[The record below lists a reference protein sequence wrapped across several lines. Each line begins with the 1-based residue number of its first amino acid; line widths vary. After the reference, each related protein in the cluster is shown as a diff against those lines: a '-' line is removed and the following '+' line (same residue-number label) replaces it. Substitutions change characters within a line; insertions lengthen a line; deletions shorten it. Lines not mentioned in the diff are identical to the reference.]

1 MSASFLMLVLGGV
14 AALGVLN
21 ARRPARNVVLVGASW
36 LAAWATVELAP
47 HLLFLSTV
55 LAGVLIAEGALE
67 ETTGAVGL
75 ALLAAADAAAV
86 PLMLRALGTRHDLD
100 EITAGLAPSE
110 PDSPYP
116 RSHIA
121 LPFLAWRRRGVTVRR
136 RVPFAPDVS
145 RKLRLDVYSPSGD
158 ARFRGDTAEGLRPA
172 IIEVHGGA
180 WITGSRHEQ
189 GVPLLSHLAAN
200 GWVGFNADYR
210 LGPRA
215 RWPTQIADVKRAI
228 AWVRANAEEYRVDP
242 SFIAITGGSA
252 GGHLSALAALTA
264 GDRDFQPGFEDA
276 DTSVAACIP
285 FYGVYDLLDSDSIHV
300 PALRHLL
307 EYAVFRARRR
317 RVPDRYRDASPV
329 HRVHP
334 GAPPFFVVH
343 GEADSLVPVDDARRF
358 VARLRDQSRAPVLY
372 AEMRGGQH
380 AFDLIPSWRTIPV
393 LDAVERFLADV
404 RARDTAAAGSD
415 GEIALR
421 RQPAGRR

>member
-1 MSASFLMLVLGGV
+1 MSASFLLLVLGLL

-21 ARRPARNVVLVGASW
+21 ARRPARNLALVGVSW
-36 LAAWATVELAP
+36 MAAWATVELAP

-55 LAGVLIAEGALE
+55 LAAVLIAEGALE

-75 ALLAAADAAAV
+75 ALLLAADAAAV
-86 PLMLRALGTRHDLD
+86 PLMLRALGTRRDLD
-100 EITAGLAPSE
+100 EITAGLAPSD
-110 PDSPYP
+110 PDSQYP

-121 LPFLAWRRRGVTVRR
+121 LPFLAWRRRGVSVRR
-136 RVPFAPDVS
+136 RVAYAPDVS

-158 ARFRGDTAEGLRPA
+158 AHFRGDTADGLRPA

-228 AWVRANAEEYRVDP
+228 AWVRANAEEYGVDP

-264 GDRDFQPGFEDA
+264 GDPDFQPGFEDA

-285 FYGVYDLLDSDSIHV
+285 FYGVYDLLDPDSIHV

-307 EYAVFRARRR
+307 EYAVFRARRT

-358 VARLRDQSRAPVLY
+358 VARLRDVSRAPVLY

-404 RARDTAAAGSD
+404 RSGGTAAAGSD
-415 GEIALR
+415 REVA
-421 RQPAGRR
+421 QAAAGR